1 MLETDWDSE
10 AVLSSDGRSALIVH
24 AENAITRLQLHDGAN
39 LAHVRD
45 IPLPE
50 AGTGFGLPLI
60 ARPYLS
66 SDGARALL
74 TYTTTATPL
83 HPLRID
89 VGRSRNARTTPA
101 D

>member
-1 MLETDWDSE
+1 M
-10 AVLSSDGRSALIVH
+10 H
-24 AENAITRLQLHDGAN
+24 AENAITRLQLRDGAN

-66 SDGARALL
+66 SDGSTALL

-83 HPLRID
+83 HPVASTSPEPRHPLRCSD
-89 VGRSRNARTTPA
+89 RPGGDAGPGHAGVAEDRLLRR
-101 D
+101 